1 MRAFFLV
8 SVLLLCTG
16 TSTLARIKNGYAL
29 DLHDKLV
36 SLDNVRRTLEIDA
49 RISAGERHA
58 LRLELRELTDYVV
71 YHELTAIAIQQLREI
86 SPVMFNDMD
95 NIKDHLGHDTDIY
108 VRLIPREKAA
118 VGLRGAGFFRS
129 QTDDIHT
136 NCSRYGSNTV
146 AIDVWICDTSLYLL
160 SHELGH
166 AKYIIPNLASY
177 TTYYKRRYAANAHH
191 LNSVG
196 HHPSDPSGRQANAFE
211 SAFRRD
217 HKRQIL
223 NGAPRHTVYAS
234 LKMIRKEISD
244 LNKQETQ
251 LVMLWY

>member
-1 MRAFFLV
+1 MRAIFWV
-8 SVLLLCTG
+8 SVLLLCTSA
-16 TSTLARIKNGYAL
+16 STLARIKNGYAQ
-29 DLHDKLV
+29 DLHDKLL

-49 RISAGERHA
+49 RLSASERHA

-86 SPVMFNDMD
+86 SPAMFNEMD
-95 NIKDHLGHDTDIY
+95 NIQDHLGHDTDIH
-108 VRLIPREKAA
+108 VRLIPKEKAT
-118 VGLRGAGFFRS
+118 VGLRGAGFFRA
-129 QTDDIHT
+129 QTDDLHT
-136 NCSRYGSNTV
+136 NYSRYGSNTV

-166 AKYIIPNLASY
+166 AKYIIPNLAAY
-177 TTYYKRRYAANAHH
+177 TAYYKRRYAGNAYH

-196 HHPSDPSGRQANAFE
+196 HHPSDPSGKEANAFE
-211 SAFRRD
+211 SAFRR
-217 HKRQIL
+217 HYKRHIL
-223 NGAPRHTVYAS
+223 NGASRHTIYAS

-244 LNKQETQ
+244 LNSQETR